1 MATYTIKHSTFA
13 VVTTGLMSSTGTGT
27 GADVTGF
34 SGDGNG
40 VLCTIGS
47 GTGQLGNTCVYM
59 AKLISPAGKV
69 LARAT
74 GSSRGEGF
82 QEATIIVLDNAA
94 LAPGILEGPGTFNPD
109 EVSEQ
114 TYFNIY
120 NHPAFTPG
128 AKARLEASCSGKVVQ
143 NGVGMGTDVS
153 TAQLSGNG
161 HADAVL
167 TFWKE

>member
-1 MATYTIKHSTFA
+1 MSTYTIKNSTFA
-13 VVTTGLMSSTGTGT
+13 VVTHGLMSSNGLGLIP
-27 GADVTGF
+27 DVTGF

-47 GTGQLGNTCVYM
+47 GTNQLGNACVYM
-59 AKLISPAGKV
+59 AKLISPTGKV
-69 LARAT
+69 LARAS

-82 QEATIIVLDNAA
+82 QEATIIVLDNAS
-94 LAPGILEGPGTFNPD
+94 LAPGIQQGPGTFNPD

-120 NHPAFTPG
+120 NHPAFTSG
-128 AKARLEASCSGKVVQ
+128 AKARLEATCSGKVSQ
-143 NGVGMGTDVS
+143 QGVGMGTDSS
-153 TAQLSGNG
+153 TTQLSGNG